1 MRKLFL
7 FLVVLFL
14 SFQQVTLAAIK
25 EMTSTPDSVYL
36 FSFATSGDDGRSG
49 LRFAWSM
56 DKENWTAV
64 DSFRWERNG
73 DMKVFTFKDQPKAR
87 YIKLHITEGVG
98 NYASGRELYV
108 FKVPG
113 TESYLPGDINNDKKI
128 DTNDLTSYMNYTG
141 CAVVTAISIMSAQV
155 ILTGTV

>member
-1 MRKLFL
+1 
-7 FLVVLFL
+7 
-14 SFQQVTLAAIK
+14 
-25 EMTSTPDSVYL
+25 
-36 FSFATSGDDGRSG
+36 
-49 LRFAWSM
+49 M

-113 TESYLPGDINNDKKI
+113 TEAICQV
-128 DTNDLTSYMNYTG
+128 TSIT
-141 CAVVTAISIMSAQV
+141 TKRSTQ
-155 ILTGTV
+155 TT

>member
-1 MRKLFL
+1 
-7 FLVVLFL
+7 
-14 SFQQVTLAAIK
+14 
-25 EMTSTPDSVYL
+25 
-36 FSFATSGDDGRSG
+36 
-49 LRFAWSM
+49 M

-141 CAVVTAISIMSAQV
+141 YAVVTAISIMSAQV